1 MVRILIINRRLTDHE
16 SSNPSLFELQ
26 LIFSEEIIII
36 RYLIIKGVLSDN
48 RNFLDVENSWFKR
61 KFLKPDPQILVTEKC
76 KLRKVTIFPDS
87 NIQDFAIRPSK
98 MLLVWATT
106 SNF

>member
-48 RNFLDVENSWFKR
+48 RNFLDVENS
-61 KFLKPDPQILVTEKC
+61 
-76 KLRKVTIFPDS
+76 
-87 NIQDFAIRPSK
+87 
-98 MLLVWATT
+98 
-106 SNF
+106 